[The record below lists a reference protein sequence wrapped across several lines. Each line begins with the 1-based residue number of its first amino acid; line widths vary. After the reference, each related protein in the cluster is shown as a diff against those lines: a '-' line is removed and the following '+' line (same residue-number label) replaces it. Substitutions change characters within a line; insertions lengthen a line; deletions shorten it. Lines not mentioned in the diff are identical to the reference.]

1 MFMRKLADKE
11 LANLMLADK
20 DFEKHAAEKISERV
34 DRELSKKNPDYD
46 LIAELSN
53 GYAELV
59 GADERVKARS
69 EQHINEIISKA
80 RHQKP
85 RKNVRIK
92 TITAVAAFA
101 AFFFT
106 ANCISVAAFDMNIF
120 KAVVKYT
127 DNGFSVNFSREEPQ
141 ENSDP
146 YGIKAECEKYGIYP
160 EVPAYL
166 PKGLE
171 LTSSEYT
178 DLGICKQ
185 VAFYYKNSEKEITMY
200 YQLYNNTDDMSNT
213 GIPSDYF
220 NLEEIKINGRPAI
233 TSKEDN
239 QYTLVYANNTLLL
252 TLFAQNI
259 SYDECDIITKSIK

>member
-1 MFMRKLADKE
+1 MRKLADKE

-80 RHQKP
+80 KHQKP
-85 RKNVRIK
+85 RKNARIK
-92 TITAVAAFA
+92 TIIAVAACA

-106 ANCISVAAFDMNIF
+106 ANYISVAAFDMNIF

-160 EVPAYL
+160 EVPTYL
-166 PKGLE
+166 PKGFEKPEIEHKNFDNFQVVNFRFQNDNMSIGIYYNLFDNLE
-171 LTSSEYT
+171 
-178 DLGICKQ
+178 
-185 VAFYYKNSEKEITMY
+185 
-200 YQLYNNTDDMSNT
+200 DMSKV
-213 GIPSDYF
+213 GFPSDYF
-220 NLEEIKINGRPAI
+220 NIEHIEINGRPAI

-239 QYTLVYANNTLLL
+239 QCTLVYAKNNLLMSIF
-252 TLFAQNI
+252 TVDVPY
-259 SYDECDIITKSIK
+259 SECDKIIESIC